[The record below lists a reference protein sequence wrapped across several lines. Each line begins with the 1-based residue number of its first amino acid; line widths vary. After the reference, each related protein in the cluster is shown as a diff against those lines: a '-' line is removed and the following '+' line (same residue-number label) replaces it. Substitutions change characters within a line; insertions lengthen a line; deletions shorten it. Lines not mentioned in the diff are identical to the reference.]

1 MKQSKILIDTTQTT
15 HWISETYKMIREEQ
29 ENFENRIEDS
39 KNLKL
44 IVDFESTEIDVPE
57 NQMEIPVIKYK
68 QKKILNKQE
77 IDLKKKN
84 KTSNSLF

>member
-1 MKQSKILIDTTQTT
+1 
-15 HWISETYKMIREEQ
+15 MIREEQ
-29 ENFENRIEDS
+29 ENFEDRIEDP

-44 IVDFESTEIDVPE
+44 IVDFESTEMDVPE

-77 IDLKKKN
+77 VDLKKKN
-84 KTSNSLF
+84 KPTNSLF

>member
-1 MKQSKILIDTTQTT
+1 
-15 HWISETYKMIREEQ
+15 MIREEQ

>member
-1 MKQSKILIDTTQTT
+1 MIDTTQTT

-68 QKKILNKQE
+68 KKKILNKQE

>member
-1 MKQSKILIDTTQTT
+1 
-15 HWISETYKMIREEQ
+15 MIREEQ

-68 QKKILNKQE
+68 KKKILNKQE

>member
-1 MKQSKILIDTTQTT
+1 
-15 HWISETYKMIREEQ
+15 MIQEEQ
-29 ENFENRIEDS
+29 EKFHDRIEDS

-44 IVDFESTEIDVPE
+44 IVDFESTNMDAPE

-84 KTSNSLF
+84 KPSNSLF